1 MYSSWKKEDSKGSIP
16 VPPGIEG
23 GELWMRVPHQ
33 HPVLRKDELTRL
45 NFGRSIVILIFYS
58 ASGGEEE
65 LTL

>member
-1 MYSSWKKEDSKGSIP
+1 MDAGAPQYQ
-16 VPPGIEG
+16 
-23 GELWMRVPHQ
+23 Q